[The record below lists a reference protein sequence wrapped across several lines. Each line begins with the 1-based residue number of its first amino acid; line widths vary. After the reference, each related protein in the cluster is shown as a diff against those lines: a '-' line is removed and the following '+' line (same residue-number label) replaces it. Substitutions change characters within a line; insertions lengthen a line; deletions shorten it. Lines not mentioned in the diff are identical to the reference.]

1 MKQWYTLY
9 TKPNAEYQV
18 AAVLQQRDIEIFLP
32 EIETQPA
39 SRLSNRKPFFPC
51 YLFMNID
58 FETVGISLVQW
69 TPGLRRIVT
78 LGGQPV
84 PLPCKIIQLI
94 RRKLE
99 EIRAQGGP
107 PPHSF
112 NQGDLV
118 YITDGPFQ
126 NMLAVFDGPTTPAKR
141 VQVLLDILGHAGRVH
156 VDAADLKKAPAEVE
170 PLPPRRQRRT
180 RGRGRPIR
188 GTA

>member
-18 AAVLQQRDIEIFLP
+18 AGILQQRDIEIFLP
-32 EIETQPA
+32 EIETRLPG
-39 SRLSNRKPFFPC
+39 RLSNKKPFFPC

-78 LGGQPV
+78 LDDQPV

-94 RRKLE
+94 RHKLAQT
-99 EIRAQGGP
+99 RAQGGP
-107 PPHSF
+107 PPHAFS
-112 NQGDLV
+112 QGDLV

-156 VDAADLKKAPAEVE
+156 VDVADLKKASAEVVS
-170 PLPPRRQRRT
+170 PPPKRPRRT
-180 RGRGRPIR
+180 RGRGRPIK